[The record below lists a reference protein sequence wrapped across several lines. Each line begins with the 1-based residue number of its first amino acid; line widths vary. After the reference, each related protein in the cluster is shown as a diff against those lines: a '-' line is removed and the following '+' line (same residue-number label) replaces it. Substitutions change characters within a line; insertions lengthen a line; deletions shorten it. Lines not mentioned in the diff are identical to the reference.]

1 MDQEEYSLNQMN
13 NFFVL
18 FSLFRWGWGVGAST
32 DERIV
37 YMLAKTFSII
47 VEKRWEAWPIISRPA
62 ILTGF
67 ARPLFSSS
75 IRLFKNVLNGL

>member
-47 VEKRWEAWPIISRPA
+47 VEKR
-62 ILTGF
+62 
-67 ARPLFSSS
+67 
-75 IRLFKNVLNGL
+75 

>member
-18 FSLFRWGWGVGAST
+18 FSLFRWGWGVGVGAST

-47 VEKRWEAWPIISRPA
+47 VEKR
-62 ILTGF
+62 
-67 ARPLFSSS
+67 
-75 IRLFKNVLNGL
+75 